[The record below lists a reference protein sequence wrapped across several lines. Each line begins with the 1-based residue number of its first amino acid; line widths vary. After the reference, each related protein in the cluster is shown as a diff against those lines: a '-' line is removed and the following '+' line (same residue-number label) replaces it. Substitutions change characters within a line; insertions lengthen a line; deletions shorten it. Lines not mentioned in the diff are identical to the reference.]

1 MVYETAGF
9 SQPAAPDIFKP
20 DMHEGRLL
28 LIWPTGIETGIQTDY
43 GASDAVRCSSV
54 VVLDGPAAGTD
65 EASFDEALIFPSVL
79 RNTLRPSIG
88 TGKPVLGRLE
98 KGTAKP
104 GKSAPWL
111 LKPFTAEDAQLAS
124 NYIAGNAGNAAVS
137 VEKSAPA
144 SNTAAQQSFPTE
156 VPADKAALAKQL
168 AEAGTD
174 ITLIKTATGL
184 DNDQLQSIGVL
195 V

>member
-1 MVYETAGF
+1 MVFETSQF

-20 DMHEGRLL
+20 DAHEGRLL
-28 LIWPTGIETGIQTDY
+28 LLWPTGVETGIQTDY
-43 GASDAVRCSSV
+43 GASDAVRCSQI
-54 VVLDGPAAGTD
+54 VVLDGPSAGTD
-65 EASFDEALIFPSVL
+65 EGTFDEALVFPSVL

-98 KGTAKP
+98 KGSAKP

-111 LKPFTAEDAQLAS
+111 LKPFTEADAQLAS
-124 NYIAGNAGNAAVS
+124 QYFVGGG
-137 VEKSAPA
+137 SAPA
-144 SNTAAQQSFPTE
+144 QESAPAQNTAAQQSFPE

-168 AEAGTD
+168 HEAGTD
-174 ITLIKTATGL
+174 ITLIKSATGL

-195 V
+195 L